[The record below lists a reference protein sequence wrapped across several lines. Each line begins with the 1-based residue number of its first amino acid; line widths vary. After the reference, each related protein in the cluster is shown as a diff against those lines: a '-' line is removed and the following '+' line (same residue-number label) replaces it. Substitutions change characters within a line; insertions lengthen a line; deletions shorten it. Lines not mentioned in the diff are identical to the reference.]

1 MMPLAKLWSW
11 TGHAFILFAIGWAIF
26 VRGGLSDKS
35 LSEGVAISQGY
46 WGLVVAL
53 IAANALVWTSAL
65 YVRAAKRAKIQVLVP
80 PNTNFEELADR
91 NLIVSWGTVAIFTL
105 AVGLAVAIFSVRYS
119 DSVLHEWGKEPAIEG
134 GFLGS
139 RIEAHNKGCSH
150 QPCFAVASQFDKGGK
165 IPSGVNE
172 YILYLTDGV
181 LIILFLTLAVG
192 LVFVIATMIVYV
204 PSEITKP
211 ESVDTSGG
219 APM

>member
-1 MMPLAKLWSW
+1 MDRACIYPVRDRL
-11 TGHAFILFAIGWAIF
+11 GHFRA
-26 VRGGLSDKS
+26 RGPKRQS

-46 WGLVVAL
+46 WGLVVAF

-65 YVRAAKRAKIQVLVP
+65 YVRAAKRAKVQVLVP

-139 RIEAHNKGCSH
+139 RIEAHNKDAPISPALPSH
-150 QPCFAVASQFDKGGK
+150 RNSTKAGKFRAASMSISCISRTG
-165 IPSGVNE
+165 
-172 YILYLTDGV
+172 Y
-181 LIILFLTLAVG
+181 
-192 LVFVIATMIVYV
+192 
-204 PSEITKP
+204 
-211 ESVDTSGG
+211 
-219 APM
+219 

>member
-65 YVRAAKRAKIQVLVP
+65 YVRAAKRAKVQVLVP

-91 NLIVSWGTVAIFTL
+91 KSHRFVGDGCNLHARCR
-105 AVGLAVAIFSVRYS
+105 AR
-119 DSVLHEWGKEPAIEG
+119 
-134 GFLGS
+134 
-139 RIEAHNKGCSH
+139 GCH
-150 QPCFAVASQFDKGGK
+150 FFGP
-165 IPSGVNE
+165 
-172 YILYLTDGV
+172 
-181 LIILFLTLAVG
+181 LFR
-192 LVFVIATMIVYV
+192 
-204 PSEITKP
+204 
-211 ESVDTSGG
+211 
-219 APM
+219 